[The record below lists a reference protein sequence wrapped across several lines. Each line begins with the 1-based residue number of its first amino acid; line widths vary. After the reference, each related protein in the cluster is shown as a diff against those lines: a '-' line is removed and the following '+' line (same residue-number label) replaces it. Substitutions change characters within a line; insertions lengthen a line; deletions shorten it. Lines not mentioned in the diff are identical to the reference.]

1 MSPKNKLQINAA
13 GARLHNIILA
23 PVISEKA
30 SRLQEGNQA
39 VFKVLRDASKPEV
52 RRAVEKLFNVKVTDV
67 RTLNVKGK
75 VKGFGGRK
83 GIRSDWKKAY
93 VTLAEG
99 SQIDLATGSPAT
111 E

>member
-1 MSPKNKLQINAA
+1 MKGGSNAA
-13 GARLHNIILA
+13 GARLHNIILG
-23 PVISEKA
+23 PVISEKS
-30 SRLQEGNQA
+30 SRLQERNQA
-39 VFKVLRDASKPEV
+39 VFKVLRDARKPEIKK
-52 RRAVEKLFNVKVTDV
+52 AVEKLFNVKVLGV

-93 VTLAEG
+93 VTLPAG
-99 SQIDLATGSPAT
+99 SNIDLTTGTPAA

>member
-1 MSPKNKLQINAA
+1 MSKLNAA

-23 PVISEKA
+23 PIISEKA

-39 VFKVLRDASKPEV
+39 VFKVLGDARKPEIK
-52 RRAVEKLFNVKVTDV
+52 RAVEKLFNVKVLAV

-75 VKGFGGRK
+75 AKGFGGRR
-83 GIRSDWKKAY
+83 GVRSDWKKAY
-93 VTLAEG
+93 VTLPEG
-99 SQIDLATGSPAT
+99 SNIDLASGGPAA